1 MRGPGWESRGGSTLG
16 IGFECGM
23 IDKLTDI
30 ERKFEGVQE
39 RLMDPAVA
47 SNPAEMKSLGKTR
60 AELEPVVVVIREYKS
75 VVQQI
80 AEAEELLNDS
90 EMREFANEELD
101 KLRPLVPG
109 LEAQL
114 KVLLL
119 PKDVNDDK
127 SVIIEI
133 RPAAGGD
140 EAGLFAAELFRMY
153 TRYAERMSWKYD
165 VIEFEETGIGGASRV
180 VFSIDKEGAYSQLKH
195 ESGVHRVQRVP
206 ATETGGRIHT
216 STATVA
222 VMPEAEEAEIEIK
235 ADDIEVS
242 TFRSSSAGGQH
253 MQKNETAIRIV
264 HKPSGVVVTCQ
275 DERSQQQ
282 NKLRAMSVL
291 RTKLYEMEQER
302 IASERGEL
310 RRGQI
315 GSGDRSEK
323 IRTYNFPQDRL
334 TDHRIGLTLHSL
346 PMIMDGDIQRVLDAL
361 VQEHQARL
369 LAEDSED

>member
-1 MRGPGWESRGGSTLG
+1 
-16 IGFECGM
+16 M

-60 AELEPVVVVIREYKS
+60 AELEPVVGVIREYKS
-75 VVQQI
+75 VIQQI

-101 KLRPLVPG
+101 KLRPLVPD
-109 LEAQL
+109 LEAKL

-153 TRYAERMSWKYD
+153 TRYAERMNWKYD

-235 ADDIEVS
+235 NDDIEVS

-346 PMIMDGDIQRVLDAL
+346 PMIMDGEIQRVLDAL

>member
-1 MRGPGWESRGGSTLG
+1 
-16 IGFECGM
+16 M

-60 AELEPVVVVIREYKS
+60 AELEPVVGVIREYKS

>member
-1 MRGPGWESRGGSTLG
+1 
-16 IGFECGM
+16 M

-30 ERKFEGVQE
+30 ERKFEGVQV

-47 SNPAEMKSLGKTR
+47 SNPAEMKSLGKSR
-60 AELEPVVVVIREYKS
+60 AELEPVVGVIREYKS
-75 VVQQI
+75 VIQQI
-80 AEAEELLNDS
+80 ADAEELLNDS

-101 KLRPLVPG
+101 KLRPLVPD
-109 LEAQL
+109 LEAKL

-153 TRYAERMSWKYD
+153 TRYAERMNWKYD

-235 ADDIEVS
+235 NDDIEVS

-346 PMIMDGDIQRVLDAL
+346 PMIMDGEIQRVLDAL

-369 LAEDSED
+369 LAEDSDS